1 MSEWTHVAG
10 MIRVDSMCYEHEKD
24 ARWLERNRKENILE
38 GILGPILIWK
48 DGDEGYK
55 EWKRISKVCKLPR
68 GSEGSIEYKIITNF
82 DTESITAFDIA
93 IWGDLR
99 DFGVDETH
107 NIQRWFYNLCAEL
120 EENKEFHG
128 VRMGVIYLTG
138 NAGNITFTYY

>member
-24 ARWLERNRKENILE
+24 ARWIERNRKENILE

-55 EWKRISKVCKLPR
+55 EWKRITKVCKLPR
-68 GSEGSIEYKIITNF
+68 GSEGSIQYKIITNF

-120 EENKEFHG
+120 ERNTEFSG
-128 VRMGVIYLTG
+128 VRMGTIFIKG
-138 NAGNITFTYY
+138 SAGNVTFLY

>member
-24 ARWLERNRKENILE
+24 ARWLELNRKENILE
-38 GILGPILIWK
+38 EILGPVLVWK
-48 DGDEGYK
+48 EDDHELK

-68 GSEGSIEYKIITNF
+68 GSEGSIQYKIITNF
-82 DTESITAFDIA
+82 DTESVTAFDIA

-99 DFGVDETH
+99 SFGVDETH
-107 NIQRWFYNLCAEL
+107 NIQRWFYNLCSEL
-120 EENKEFHG
+120 EENKDFTC

-138 NAGNITFTYY
+138 SAGNITFVY